1 MAGIVQQNM
10 FDHAKELAKMRQ
22 SMPEKTRQAFD
33 RVVLA
38 GKKILYSRET
48 RGMIDKFMQ
57 IEAPIAEK
65 LGSGIANVVIM
76 IDNQAN
82 GNIPKDVIIPA
93 ATVLLFDAADF
104 LRQTGEQISTQDIGK
119 AYEMMFYGIYSGYGI
134 KPEQLDA
141 TLNKMGE
148 NHKQPQ
154 EA

>member
-1 MAGIVQQNM
+1 MAGLVQQNM
-10 FDHAKELAKMRQ
+10 FNHGKELAKMRQ

-38 GKKILYSRET
+38 GKKVLYSRET

-57 IEAPIAEK
+57 TEAPIAEK
-65 LGSGIANVVIM
+65 LGCGIANVVIM

-82 GNIPKDVIIPA
+82 GHLPKDVIIPA

-104 LRQTGEQISTQDIGK
+104 LKQTGEQISTQDIGK

-141 TLNKMGE
+141 TLTKMGE
-148 NHKQPQ
+148 NHKQQ
-154 EA
+154 GA